1 MKVLILSKKQV
12 HPPTDGESMAV
23 YTLGKSLEHAGAE
36 VVWFSLDSSRS
47 LSGLSYKQENQAYTT
62 PINTAVASH
71 FFSYQRKY
79 PLQVR
84 RFYNAE
90 AASHLHEVVAK
101 HKPDVIQIESV
112 FLATYIPGL
121 RKVSHAPIVLRLHNI
136 EEEIWQNRLASVR
149 GLHYALYQKMAK
161 DIRRFEHWAWSNS
174 DLVLPISPADN
185 ELVSSRCEEISTQIV
200 PIGAAAD
207 HIAQPNRVMGGGL
220 RLGLIASWDW
230 SPNAEAAEWLIDEI
244 LPRLEVLDDWTLHLA
259 GRNMPA
265 WLVKKRS
272 KRIHILG
279 EVKSALHFVRS
290 MDLMIMPFK
299 SGGGVRVKVLEALA
313 AGIPCIGTK
322 KAFQGLDVR
331 DNQEVLV
338 AGDAD
343 QFVEAVCRISS
354 EEGLWE
360 RLREQGMQYVE
371 SHHNPMAIG
380 EMLYAKYSNF
390 SDKRQS

>member
-1 MKVLILSKKQV
+1 
-12 HPPTDGESMAV
+12 MAV

-47 LSGLSYKQENQAYTT
+47 LSGLIYKQENQAYTM

-161 DIRRFEHWAWSNS
+161 DIRRFEHWAWSNP

-185 ELVSSRCEEISTQIV
+185 KLVSSRCEEISTQIV
-200 PIGAAAD
+200 PIGVAAD

-244 LPRLEVLDDWTLHLA
+244 LPRLEVLDYWTLHLA
-259 GRNMPA
+259 GRN
-265 WLVKKRS
+265 
-272 KRIHILG
+272 ILG
-279 EVKSALHFVRS
+279 
-290 MDLMIMPFK
+290 
-299 SGGGVRVKVLEALA
+299 
-313 AGIPCIGTK
+313 
-322 KAFQGLDVR
+322 
-331 DNQEVLV
+331 
-338 AGDAD
+338 
-343 QFVEAVCRISS
+343 
-354 EEGLWE
+354 W
-360 RLREQGMQYVE
+360 
-371 SHHNPMAIG
+371 
-380 EMLYAKYSNF
+380 
-390 SDKRQS
+390 

>member
-1 MKVLILSKKQV
+1 
-12 HPPTDGESMAV
+12 MAV

-47 LSGLSYKQENQAYTT
+47 LSGLSYKQENQAYTM

-84 RFYNAE
+84 RFYNVE

-161 DIRRFEHWAWSNS
+161 DIRRFEHWAWSNP

-185 ELVSSRCEEISTQIV
+185 NLVSSRCEEISTQIV
-200 PIGAAAD
+200 PIGVAAD

-338 AGDAD
+338 ADDAD

-390 SDKRQS
+390 LDTRQS

>member
-1 MKVLILSKKQV
+1 
-12 HPPTDGESMAV
+12 MAV

-47 LSGLSYKQENQAYTT
+47 LSGLSYKQENQAYTM

-84 RFYNAE
+84 RFYNVE

-161 DIRRFEHWAWSNS
+161 DIRRFEHWAWSNP

-185 ELVSSRCEEISTQIV
+185 KLVSSRCEEISTQIV
-200 PIGAAAD
+200 PIGVAAD
-207 HIAQPNRVMGGGL
+207 YIAQPNRVMGGGL

-244 LPRLEVLDDWTLHLA
+244 LPRLEVLDYWTLHLA

-390 SDKRQS
+390 LDTRQS